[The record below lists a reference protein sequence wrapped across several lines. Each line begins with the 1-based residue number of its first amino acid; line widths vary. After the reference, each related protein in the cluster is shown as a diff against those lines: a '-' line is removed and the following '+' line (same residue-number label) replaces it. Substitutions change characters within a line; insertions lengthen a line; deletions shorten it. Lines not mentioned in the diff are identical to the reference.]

1 MTPHDDFSA
10 GEWGRP
16 LDVAVVGSGVA
27 GLGAAWLLSK
37 RHRVTLYE
45 KDNRIGGHAHTV
57 EARAKDGA
65 GEVRAIPVDT
75 GFIVYNEATYP
86 NLIAL
91 LGHLGVASETS
102 NMSFSAS
109 IDRGAIEY
117 SGGTWT
123 GLFAQPSNL
132 FRPGHWRMLRD
143 AMRFFRDGTAM
154 AVAGVE
160 GPKLGEFLAQG
171 GYSRAF
177 VANHLIPMAA
187 AIWSCPPAK
196 MLDFPARSFCA
207 FFRNHGLLQIFDRPL
222 WRTVKGGSR
231 EYVKALLADI
241 GPGLGR
247 EGGAKSVRVEPGG
260 IKVQGADGRVRR
272 FDRVVMAGHADE
284 SLALIDNPTPE
295 ERAILGAFAF
305 QPNLAVL
312 HQDAALM
319 PKRKLAWASWNY
331 LAERDGADMTGE
343 RLVSVTY
350 WMNKLQNLDRGFPLF
365 VSLNP
370 IRAPRPDTVLGAW
383 EYMHPAFDAG
393 TLAAQAR
400 LPGIQDRRGLI
411 FAGAWTGYGFHEDGL
426 RSGLEAA
433 ERLGV
438 RRPWSSGAALAPV
451 RLAEAAE

>member
-1 MTPHDDFSA
+1 MTPHDDFPA
-10 GEWGRP
+10 GDGGRP
-16 LDVAVVGSGVA
+16 LDVAVIGSGVS

-45 KDNRIGGHAHTV
+45 KDDRLGGHTHTV
-57 EARAKDGA
+57 EAHAKNRAG
-65 GEVRAIPVDT
+65 GLRTIPVDT
-75 GFIVYNEATYP
+75 GFIVFNEATYP

-91 LGHLGVASETS
+91 FDRLGVASETS
-102 NMSFSAS
+102 NMSFAAS
-109 IDRGAIEY
+109 IDRGRIEY

-123 GLFAQPSNL
+123 GLFAQPANL
-132 FRPGHWRMLRD
+132 FRRGHWRMLGD

-154 AVAGVE
+154 AASGVD
-160 GPKLGEFLAQG
+160 GPSLGEFLAQG

-177 VANHLIPMAA
+177 VENHLVPMAA
-187 AIWSCPPAK
+187 AIWSCPPSK
-196 MLDFPARSFCA
+196 MLEFPARSFCA

-241 GPGLGR
+241 GPALGR

-260 IKVQGADGRVRR
+260 IKIQSADGRVRR
-272 FDRVVMAGHADE
+272 FDRAVMAGHADE
-284 SLALIDNPTPE
+284 SLALLDNPTPE

-312 HQDAALM
+312 HQDEALM
-319 PKRKLAWASWNY
+319 PKRKLAWACWNY
-331 LAERDGADMTGE
+331 LAEREGADMSGE

-350 WMNKLQNLDRGFPLF
+350 WMNRLQNLDADVPLF

-370 IRAPRPDTVLGAW
+370 IRAPRPETVLGAW

-393 TLAAQAR
+393 TLRAQTR
-400 LPGIQDRRGLI
+400 LPEIQDKRGLL

-438 RRPWSSGAALAPV
+438 RRPWSAAPV
-451 RLAEAAE
+451 PMPAPLAQAAE

>member
-1 MTPHDDFSA
+1 MTPHDDFAA
-10 GEWGRP
+10 GDWGRP
-16 LDVAVVGSGVA
+16 LDVAVIGAGVS
-27 GLGAAWLLSK
+27 GLGAAWLASK

-45 KDNRIGGHAHTV
+45 KQDRIGGHSHTV
-57 EARAKDGA
+57 EVAAKGRAGGARTL
-65 GEVRAIPVDT
+65 PVDT

-91 LGHLGVASETS
+91 FDHLGVASETS
-102 NMSFSAS
+102 NMSFAAS
-109 IDRGAIEY
+109 IDRGRIEY

-132 FRPGHWRMLRD
+132 LRAGHWRMLRD
-143 AMRFFRDGTAM
+143 AMRFFREGTAM
-154 AVAGVE
+154 AASGAG
-160 GPKLGEFLAQG
+160 GPNLGEFLAQG
-171 GYSRAF
+171 GYSAAF
-177 VANHLIPMAA
+177 VENHLIPMAA
-187 AIWSCPPAK
+187 AIWSCPPSQ
-196 MLDFPARSFCA
+196 MLEFPARSFCA

-241 GPGLGR
+241 GPALGR

-260 IKVQGADGRVRR
+260 IKIEGVDGRIRR

-284 SLALIDNPTPE
+284 SLALLESPTRE
-295 ERAILGAFAF
+295 ERDILGAFAY

-331 LAERDGADMTGE
+331 LAEREGGDMTGE

-350 WMNKLQNLDRGFPLF
+350 WMNKLQNLDREFPLF

-370 IRAPRPDTVLGAW
+370 IRAPRPETVLGAW

-400 LPGIQDRRGLI
+400 LAEIQGRRGLL

-438 RRPWSSGAALAPV
+438 RRPWAKAPAPAISALAQ
-451 RLAEAAE
+451 AAE